1 MSTHINGL
9 ALQRMH
15 WIGLLAAIL
24 VWVLGVTEVGGN
36 ATIWFFKKAGSPGN
50 NSTTC

>member
-24 VWVLGVTEVGGN
+24 VWVLGGNGGRRQRN
-36 ATIWFFKKAGSPGN
+36 DLVLQKG
-50 NSTTC
+50 